1 MVRFL
6 FTGGRW
12 SEVPLIRA
20 FTRVG
25 KDGRITVPRSL
36 RREVGLEPGQLI
48 EIKLHGN
55 TKAQWLTVHKREA
68 AR

>member
-1 MVRFL
+1 M
-6 FTGGRW
+6 
-12 SEVPLIRA
+12 PLMRA

-25 KDGRITVPRSL
+25 KDGRITVPKNL
-36 RREVGLEPGQLI
+36 RREAGLEPGQLV

-55 TKAQWLTVHKREA
+55 AGAQWLTVHKRKA